1 MSRDLLP
8 PERRGNHDL
17 PPPPGEHR
25 DRTPPPLDDRAG
37 SWEARHQRG
46 TDPGRL
52 PAAPRRT
59 PTTDP
64 QHDLTTGPRDE
75 PQREPRREPTAQPRH
90 ELTAEPRRE
99 LTAEPRH
106 ETTAGL
112 WRGLAAE
119 WRRYLRA
126 EWTKLRTATETVW
139 LVLGIV
145 AATVGVGI
153 VVVLNI
159 PCTTEFCGGDPT
171 KTGLTGV
178 QLGQAVVAILAVLA
192 VGGEYSTGMI
202 HGTLAAMPR
211 RTGVLAAKAVVVT
224 AVIAP
229 AAAVAVAVSALTGR
243 HFLPAD
249 ASWPSVLRATGG
261 SVLYLMLIGL
271 LALGV
276 ATVVRNAAAAVGVVL
291 ALLFLF
297 PILAAAA
304 PDPTWERHLLQV
316 GPMTAGLAVQAT
328 TGLDK
333 LPIGPWAGLA
343 VTAAWAVGA
352 LLAAVIALEARDA

>member
-1 MSRDLLP
+1 M
-8 PERRGNHDL
+8 
-17 PPPPGEHR
+17 
-25 DRTPPPLDDRAG
+25 
-37 SWEARHQRG
+37 
-46 TDPGRL
+46 
-52 PAAPRRT
+52 
-59 PTTDP
+59 
-64 QHDLTTGPRDE
+64 
-75 PQREPRREPTAQPRH
+75 
-90 ELTAEPRRE
+90 
-99 LTAEPRH
+99 
-106 ETTAGL
+106 
-112 WRGLAAE
+112 
-119 WRRYLRA
+119 RA

-139 LVLGIV
+139 LVVGIV
-145 AATVGVGI
+145 AATVGVGL
-153 VVVLNI
+153 VVVLNVA
-159 PCTTEFCGGDPT
+159 CSAEVCAGDPT

-224 AVIAP
+224 AVTVPVATV
-229 AAAVAVAVSALTGR
+229 AVAVAALAGR

-261 SVLYLMLIGL
+261 SVLYLTLIGL

-276 ATVVRNAAAAVGVVL
+276 ATVVRNAASAVGVVL

-304 PDPTWERHLLQV
+304 PDPAWERHLLQA

-328 TGLDK
+328 TGLDT

-352 LLAAVIALEARDA
+352 LLVAVITLEVRDA